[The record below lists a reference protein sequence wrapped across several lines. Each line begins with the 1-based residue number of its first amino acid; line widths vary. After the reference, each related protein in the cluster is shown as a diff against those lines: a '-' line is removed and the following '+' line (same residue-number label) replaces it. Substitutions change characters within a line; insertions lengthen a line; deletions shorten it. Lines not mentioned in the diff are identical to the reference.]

1 VSFDHVVP
9 YLPPA
14 FEKVASNLDA
24 YLETLERDQQLERH
38 ELQGAV

>member
-1 VSFDHVVP
+1 MTFDDVVP

-14 FEKVASNLDA
+14 FEKVTSNLDA
-24 YLETLERDQQLERH
+24 YLEHLERDEQLERH